1 MSDYLDEVIEHYGVK
16 GMKWGVRKDPDRV
29 AARKQANM
37 ERKENIKKYVG
48 DTTSSLTTRAKEQK
62 HKFQTKRADKKWA
75 KGMSQDR
82 INKEMKNAD
91 IRTKE
96 QQAKAFNKLSKT
108 DTFKKA
114 QSGDPFATMQLNF
127 EWTAEYATILNSDF
141 AKQAELKS
149 PSGKQAIEVTLTQIG
164 GQPLMKPQIVNKE

>member
-48 DTTSSLTTRAKEQK
+48 ETTSSLTTKAKDQK
-62 HKFQTKRADKKWA
+62 HKFQLKRADKKWA
-75 KGMSQDR
+75 KGVTQKKLDEAMKESDR
-82 INKEMKNAD
+82 
-91 IRTKE
+91 RTKE
-96 QQAKAFNKLSKT
+96 QQAKAFKKLSKT
-108 DTFKKA
+108 DTYKKA
-114 QSGDPFATMQLNF
+114 QSGDPFSSMRLEF
-127 EWTAEYATILNSDF
+127 EWTAEYATILNADF

-149 PSGKQAIEVTLTQIG
+149 PSGKQAIEITLTQIG
-164 GQPLMKPQIVNKE
+164 GKPLMKPQIVNKE